1 MIRKVQV
8 YKWDKWNMI
17 NVEVRGKTIILSDI
31 TDLWGEQ
38 SHTFLSRPEMM
49 QWVEQRFAPS
59 MYTGDEAERLKIID
73 AFKQI

>member
-31 TDLWGEQ
+31 TDQWGEQ
-38 SHTFLSRPEMM
+38 SHTFLSRAEMM
-49 QWVEQRFAPS
+49 QWVEQRFSPGT
-59 MYTGDEAERLKIID
+59 YIGDEAERLKIID